1 MHAQCGFGWVVGGWW
16 WGWKGWKGGVAG
28 GGKKRILCFRES
40 CVLSICQCTCTLI
53 SLSLTLTEQ
62 ILFSGWIHT
71 HKWFS
76 SETYSLA
83 SILGSLIACC
93 FGALVFC
100 QTWHWSRIMQ
110 HMYGTDDNAEP
121 IDCLVFSIK
130 RTPYQFFLQLE
141 LFGDRLKRIE
151 TCRGK
156 WRHGR

>member
-1 MHAQCGFGWVVGGWW
+1 MEGMEGRCCWW
-16 WGWKGWKGGVAG
+16 WEEENLVFQ
-28 GGKKRILCFRES
+28 RILCS
-40 CVLSICQCTCTLI
+40 LHLSMPVHHHLT
-53 SLSLTLTEQ
+53 LTLTEQ

-83 SILGSLIACC
+83 SILGSLITCC

>member
-1 MHAQCGFGWVVGGWW
+1 MWLRVGGGWVVVGVEGMEGRCCWW
-16 WGWKGWKGGVAG
+16 WEEENLVFQ
-28 GGKKRILCFRES
+28 RILC
-40 CVLSICQCTCTLI
+40 
-53 SLSLTLTEQ
+53 SLHLPMYVHPHLTLTLTEQ

-83 SILGSLIACC
+83 SILGSLITCC

-121 IDCLVFSIK
+121 LDCLVFSIK